1 MKSIKEKTMLRK
13 TIRYFRRAIRLRF
26 YNLIFK
32 LSILFEKNVKI
43 SNVNIDGSVF
53 IKKSPKGKLLIGRN
67 FTLNSRPGSNLVG
80 ITNRASFQILEEGR
94 IEIGD
99 NCGFTSTVLSS
110 RTLIKIGNNVLIGG
124 NARIY
129 DHDYHSLNHLHR
141 RDSKLDAQNVKTSE
155 VIIEDDVFIGTN
167 SIILKGVKIGARSI
181 IGAGSV
187 VSLKNIPPDSIVAGN
202 PARII
207 KSNKQ

>member
-1 MKSIKEKTMLRK
+1 MILNNKYIRFISNKLIIAFF
-13 TIRYFRRAIRLRF
+13 TIIFRI
-26 YNLIFK
+26 IS
-32 LSILFEKNVKI
+32 LSSKYKI
-43 SNVNIDGSVF
+43 SKNCKIDGLVF
-53 IKKSPKGKLLIGRN
+53 INKSKTGILKIGKN
-67 FTLNSRPGSNLVG
+67 FTLNSRKASNLVG
-80 ITNRASFQILEEGR
+80 ITNRASFQIINEGR

-110 RTLIKIGNNVLIGG
+110 RKLIKIGNNVLIGG
-124 NARIY
+124 NVRIY
-129 DHDYHSLNHLHR
+129 DHDYHSLNYLNR
-141 RDSKLDAQNVKTSE
+141 RNSKLDAQNVKTSE

-202 PARII
+202 PSKILKSI
-207 KSNKQ
+207 KL

>member
-1 MKSIKEKTMLRK
+1 MILNNKYIRFISNKLIIAFF
-13 TIRYFRRAIRLRF
+13 TIIFRI
-26 YNLIFK
+26 IT
-32 LSILFEKNVKI
+32 LSSKYKI
-43 SNVNIDGSVF
+43 SKNCKIDGLVF
-53 IKKSPKGKLLIGRN
+53 IKKSKTGILKIGKN
-67 FTLNSRPGSNLVG
+67 FTLNSRKASNLVG
-80 ITNRASFQILEEGR
+80 ITNRASFQIINEGR

-110 RTLIKIGNNVLIGG
+110 RKLIKIGNNVLIGG
-124 NARIY
+124 NVRIY
-129 DHDYHSLNHLHR
+129 DHDYHSLNYLNR
-141 RDSKLDAQNVKTSE
+141 RNSKLDAQNVKTSE

-202 PARII
+202 PSKILKSI
-207 KSNKQ
+207 KL

>member
-1 MKSIKEKTMLRK
+1 MILNNKYIRFISNKLIIAFF
-13 TIRYFRRAIRLRF
+13 TIIFRI
-26 YNLIFK
+26 IT
-32 LSILFEKNVKI
+32 LSSKYKI
-43 SNVNIDGSVF
+43 SKNCKIDGLVF
-53 IKKSPKGKLLIGRN
+53 IKKSKTGILKIGKN
-67 FTLNSRPGSNLVG
+67 FTLNSRKASNLVG
-80 ITNRASFQILEEGR
+80 ITNWASFQIINEGR

-110 RTLIKIGNNVLIGG
+110 RKLIKIGNNVLIGG
-124 NARIY
+124 NVRIY
-129 DHDYHSLNHLHR
+129 DHDYHSLNYLNR
-141 RDSKLDAQNVKTSE
+141 RNSKLDAQNVKTSE

-202 PARII
+202 PSKILKSI
-207 KSNKQ
+207 KL